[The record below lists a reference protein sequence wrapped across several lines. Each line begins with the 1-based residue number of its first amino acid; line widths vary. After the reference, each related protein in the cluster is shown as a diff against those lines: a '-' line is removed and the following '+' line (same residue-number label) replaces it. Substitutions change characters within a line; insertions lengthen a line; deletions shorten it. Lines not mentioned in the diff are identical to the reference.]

1 MKKHDGN
8 NLYRGIKK
16 INQTT
21 FSGRFQAMKR
31 GTNSEEEYRG
41 RRKKM
46 NLTVIEW
53 VTTGEEQKRE
63 RERERERERV
73 VR

>member
-1 MKKHDGN
+1 
-8 NLYRGIKK
+8 
-16 INQTT
+16 
-21 FSGRFQAMKR
+21 MKR

-63 RERERERERV
+63 RERESCAV
-73 VR
+73 DKKSSLYK